1 MRFTKLYD
9 HNQRAAGQFVRN
21 PEVNSHQFSFSES
34 IPSIGYNHH
43 HWAGFCITTSVAQ
56 IIVDVYECLR
66 ISLVW
71 TIVAKES
78 RSPQS
83 SAFQAA
89 LINEMSLLIASCLKL
104 EFPYTET
111 NSLQEFQ

>member
-43 HWAGFCITTSVAQ
+43 HWAEFCITTSVAQ

-71 TIVAKES
+71 T
-78 RSPQS
+78 
-83 SAFQAA
+83 
-89 LINEMSLLIASCLKL
+89 LLPKNQDLLNQVPSKL
-104 EFPYTET
+104 LLSMKWVY
-111 NSLQEFQ
+111 L